1 MSSHSK
7 VTPILNGYDRAK
19 REANEDERKR
29 EKRGA
34 STNRTY
40 HLTPQGP
47 KSERER
53 VWSSHGSQ
61 ATAQSQGRAA
71 ANAGLRRPLG
81 VDPPFKPLG
90 VEADAPMRLCV

>member
-53 VWSSHGSQ
+53 GC
-61 ATAQSQGRAA
+61 
-71 ANAGLRRPLG
+71 ANRVFG
-81 VDPPFKPLG
+81 VT
-90 VEADAPMRLCV
+90 VTVTVTVHTE